1 MAGCKGLLIVDP
13 QSNSDEFYIKI
24 RPSMNK
30 FECNDWTLDICDYSR
45 ASINLNILFQFSKRK
60 KFILAPT
67 RLNNQI
73 ILLMSDLGVP
83 DETFFRLQKKWF
95 NTNPSRSTYSK

>member
-13 QSNSDEFYIKI
+13 QSTFDQFYIKI

-30 FECNDWTLDICDYSR
+30 VVSNDWKLEICDYSR
-45 ASINLNILFQFSKRK
+45 PSMINTILFLFKR
-60 KFILAPT
+60 KFILAST

-83 DETFFRLQKKWF
+83 NETFFRLQKQWF
-95 NTNPSRSTYSK
+95 DKNPSSSTYSK